1 MLGIIAIPGMMTG
14 ALLGGSSVQQAARL
28 QMVIVFMISSS
39 EALSCVITT
48 FLALLA
54 MVDHEHRL
62 RPDHVDSRLHVVWR
76 ARDRVGW
83 AVVGGVKDA
92 GRAVGR
98 TLWPFG
104 RRKQGTA
111 DGVGERQRLLPG

>member
-54 MVDHEHRL
+54 MVDREHRL
-62 RPDHVDSRLHVVWR
+62 RPDHVDTRLHVVWR

-92 GRAVGR
+92 GMAVGR

-104 RRKQGTA
+104 RRKQGAA